1 VPAPQ
6 AIDAGGARPSDPRY
20 GGGLAVRLATI
31 RAGGSTRAVRV
42 DGDLAVDVGAA
53 DVAEVLRWPG
63 WRDRC
68 ADADGRRYG
77 LDGLSLA
84 PVVTAPEKII
94 CVGLN
99 YRPHIQEMGRELPR
113 HPTLFA
119 KYSRALVGAG
129 DEVVLPAVSAQL
141 DWEAELAVIVGA
153 EVRHAD
159 AAAAETAIAG
169 YTVLNDVTAR
179 DWQYRTPQWLQGK
192 TFESTTPIGPWL
204 VTADDPAVA
213 AGLGLV
219 CEVNGEL
226 VQQANTADL
235 LFSPSALVAY
245 VSQMFTLVPGDVIAT
260 GTPGGVGHAR
270 TPPRYLED
278 GDVLVTRVTGIGEC
292 RNVCVRERPSCDAL

>member
-1 VPAPQ
+1 M
-6 AIDAGGARPSDPRY
+6 
-20 GGGLAVRLATI
+20 RLATI
-31 RAGGSTRAVRV
+31 RDGGSTRAVRV
-42 DGDLAVDVGAA
+42 DGDLVVDLGAA

-68 ADADGRRYG
+68 AAADGRRYE
-77 LDGLSLA
+77 LAGLSLA

-113 HPTLFA
+113 YPTLFA

-129 DEVVLPAVSAQL
+129 DEVVLPAVSAQM

-153 EVRHAD
+153 EVRQAD

-204 VTADDPAVA
+204 VTSDDPVVA
-213 AGLGLV
+213 GGLDLA

-235 LFSPSALVAY
+235 LFSPSVLVAY

-278 GDVLVTRVTGIGEC
+278 GAVLVTRISGIGEC
-292 RNVCVRERPSCDAL
+292 RNVCVRERPGCGAS